1 MKGRLHWL
9 IQRAI
14 LEAGFRLVLP
24 LAARLP
30 FFAGERCAARLGRL
44 NAARDLDWRTVAV
57 RIQHVAER
65 SATAMVMLS
74 PGLSANTVR
83 ECVKERFVTSSREEW
98 EAHLIM
104 AGRAPFAECVFEGL
118 ESLQAYAETHTGVVL
133 LTAHFDS
140 VMMGLVQLGLA
151 GIKLHVTSSSIV
163 EDARVP
169 PVVRRYF
176 KAKYRAM
183 ERHLNGGR
191 ILHFETHLKHFY
203 AAVKNGESIV
213 LLSDAPAASWDKA
226 LPIRFGGA
234 VRAFVPG
241 AVRVAESLKAP
252 MAAFVCLHESPGR
265 YRVVVSPVQHPEPGE
280 YLAVAQDLYSF
291 LESYIKT
298 HPGRWWAADLLPG
311 FLTRD
316 A

>member
-9 IQRAI
+9 IQRVI
-14 LEAGFRLVLP
+14 LEVGFRLILP

-30 FFAGERCAARLGRL
+30 FCAGERWAVWLGRL
-44 NAARDLDWRTVAV
+44 NYARDLDWRTVAV

-65 SATAMVMLS
+65 SAKAMSLLLPDM
-74 PGLSANTVR
+74 SANTVR
-83 ECVKERFVTSSREEW
+83 ECVKERFISASREEW

-104 AGRAPFAECVFEGL
+104 AGRAPSTACEFEGL
-118 ESLQAYAETHTGVVL
+118 EQLQAHADAHTGVVL
-133 LTAHFDS
+133 LTVHFDS
-140 VMMGLVQLGLA
+140 VLMGVVQLGLA
-151 GIKLHVTSSSIV
+151 GIKLHLMTSSIV
-163 EDARVP
+163 EDVRVL

-176 KAKYRAM
+176 KNKYHAM
-183 ERHLNGGR
+183 EQHLNGGR

-241 AVRVAESLKAP
+241 AVRIAESLKAP

-265 YRVVVSPVQHPEPGE
+265 YRVVVSPVQYPEPGK
-280 YLAVAQDLYSF
+280 YLAAAQDMYRF
-291 LESYIKT
+291 LESYIQT
-298 HPGRWWAADLLPG
+298 YPGRWWAADLLPG
-311 FLTRD
+311 FLTQD